1 MRDKSISI
9 NTLIVICGLISCL
22 LEMGIYYFT
31 GSGWAMVAI
40 AVVLSLGMSKLFL
53 DMSLSHET
61 LFYLA
66 LLNTLVQFVFTAVV
80 FLLPDNSYIQFNS
93 LLGVNTFVNWLVP
106 VAYSIIYHMFDR
118 GPRMHDFHEAFT
130 NSSVLCMVLYG
141 IILLERL
148 FIQPMEAPY
157 ESLAFGANDF
167 VPMMEWATR
176 LEETLR
182 AQASTAPIL
191 KYALTLIV
199 MGMPAG
205 FYLRLLLREI
215 HVVARSIL
223 VLVLPVILFGC
234 RQLVGR
240 GIIDIDMCFLFLVGS
255 LLGILSYHII
265 VLLFDVVANRKFMDA
280 RSKNSS
286 RGLQF

>member
-53 DMSLSHET
+53 DMSLSHDA

-66 LLNTLVQFVFTAVV
+66 LLTTLVQFVFTAVV
-80 FLLPDNSYIQFNS
+80 FLLPDNSYIQFTS

-106 VAYSIIYHMFDR
+106 VAYSTIYHMFDR

-130 NSSVLCMVLYG
+130 KSSVLCMVLYG
-141 IILLERL
+141 IILLEKL

-182 AQASTAPIL
+182 AQASITPIL
-191 KYALTLIV
+191 KYALALII

-255 LLGILSYHII
+255 LFGIFLYHII

>member
-31 GSGWAMVAI
+31 GNGWVMVAI
-40 AVVLSLGMSKLFL
+40 AVILSLGMSKLFL

-80 FLLPDNSYIQFNS
+80 FLLPDNSYIHFNS

-106 VAYSIIYHMFDR
+106 VAYSTIYQMFDR

-130 NSSVLCMVLYG
+130 KSSVLCMVLYG

-176 LEETLR
+176 LEEALR
-182 AQASTAPIL
+182 VKVSTAPIL
-191 KYALTLIV
+191 KYALALIV

-234 RQLVGR
+234 RQLFGR

-255 LLGILSYHII
+255 LLGILLYHII
-265 VLLFDVVANRKFMDA
+265 ALLFDVVANRKFMDA

>member
-31 GSGWAMVAI
+31 GSGWAMIAI

-53 DMSLSHET
+53 DMSLSHDT

-66 LLNTLVQFVFTAVV
+66 LLTTLVQFVFTAVI
-80 FLLPDNSYIQFNS
+80 FLLPDNSYIHFSS

-130 NSSVLCMVLYG
+130 KSSVLCLILYG
-141 IILLERL
+141 LVLLEQL
-148 FIQPMEAPY
+148 FIQPMETPY

-176 LEETLR
+176 LEETIR
-182 AQASTAPIL
+182 AQASIAPIL
-191 KYALTLIV
+191 KYALALII
-199 MGMPAG
+199 MGAPAG

-215 HVVARSIL
+215 HVMARSIL
-223 VLVLPVILFGC
+223 VLVLPVLLFGC

-240 GIIDIDMCFLFLVGS
+240 GIIDVDMCFLFLVGS
-255 LLGILSYHII
+255 LVGILFYHII